1 MAWVEGAKSVE
12 ESLLAAA
19 IKIFVGRR
27 EEVAVVVNGGLRT
40 TERCLLAE
48 SAGCKSY

>member
-1 MAWVEGAKSVE
+1 MAWVEGATSVE

-19 IKIFVGRR
+19 IKRSVGRW
-27 EEVAVVVNGGLRT
+27 EEAAAVVNGGLRKT
-40 TERCLLAE
+40 GRWLLAE